1 MGQNPQVFHPGR
13 GVDIILSPLP
23 SSFLRT
29 DGNIRVFY
37 ICVKSL
43 ENSLEIICPVI
54 VTVMVS
60 FTEMVSLG
68 IYSGLFCVVSSSAT
82 L

>member
-1 MGQNPQVFHPGR
+1 MQNPQVFRSGR
-13 GVDIILSPLP
+13 GVGIILSPLP

-29 DGNIRVFY
+29 DWDFLNIR
-37 ICVKSL
+37 VKSL
-43 ENSLEIICPVI
+43 ENSLEIIYPVI

-60 FTEMVSLG
+60 LTEMVCLG
-68 IYSGLFCVVSSSAT
+68 IYSGLFFVVSPSVI